1 MLDNA
6 APRRQARVLGKVGNF
21 GSWLHEAL
29 AAIDINFTGKGAHQ
43 GRFAA
48 AVTANETGPLASRD
62 TDIKGVENDLISIA
76 QMS

>member
-1 MLDNA
+1 
-6 APRRQARVLGKVGNF
+6 
-21 GSWLHEAL
+21 LHEAL